1 MCVTPN
7 YASKLSLEQLHMEWV
22 DHSWSTALIVQLSY
36 MLSLELHQDW
46 IYTLI

>member
-7 YASKLSLEQLHMEWV
+7 YASKLSLEQLGMEWV
-22 DHSWSTALIVQLSY
+22 DPSWSTALIVQLSY